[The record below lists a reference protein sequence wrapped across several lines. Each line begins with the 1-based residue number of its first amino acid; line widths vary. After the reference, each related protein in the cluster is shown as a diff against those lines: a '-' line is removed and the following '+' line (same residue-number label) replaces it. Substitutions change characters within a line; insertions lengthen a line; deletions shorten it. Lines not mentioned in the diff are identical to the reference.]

1 MGVQHFDGLL
11 PAPSIISSARVS
23 LHILITNLLSLS
35 ITHFLA
41 TGSVNLSFAT
51 PFFDVIF
58 CSPRTKMYALDLILK
73 IFSRV
78 VLLSSLH
85 PIFFGV

>member
-41 TGSVNLSFAT
+41 NGSVNLSFAT
-51 PFFDVIF
+51 SFFDVIF
-58 CSPRTKMYALDLILK
+58 CSPRTEMYAFDI
-73 IFSRV
+73 V
-78 VLLSSLH
+78 
-85 PIFFGV
+85 PNFFFQG